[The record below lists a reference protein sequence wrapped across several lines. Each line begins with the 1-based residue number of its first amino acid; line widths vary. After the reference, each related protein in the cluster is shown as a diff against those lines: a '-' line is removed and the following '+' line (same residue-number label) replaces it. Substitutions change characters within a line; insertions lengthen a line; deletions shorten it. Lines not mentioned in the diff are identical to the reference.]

1 MQLQKLP
8 VFALQIAKILEK
20 HIVFQGF
27 FCPQHFSPQIMRNRD
42 KKDFLRFFSSI

>member
-27 FCPQHFSPQIMRNRD
+27 FLPAA
-42 KKDFLRFFSSI
+42 FFTANHGGAGES